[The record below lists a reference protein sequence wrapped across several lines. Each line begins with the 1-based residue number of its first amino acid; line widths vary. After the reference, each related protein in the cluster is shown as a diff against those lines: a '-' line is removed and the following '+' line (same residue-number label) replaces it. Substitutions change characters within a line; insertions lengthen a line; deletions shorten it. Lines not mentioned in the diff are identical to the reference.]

1 MIANQGGEKDKESS
15 GCSLR
20 QQAAT
25 QENREPFDREAA
37 KELWNR

>member
-1 MIANQGGEKDKESS
+1 MMYRLANQGGEKDKESS

-25 QENREPFDREAA
+25 QENREPFD
-37 KELWNR
+37 